1 MIAITHRDKR
11 RVFLRNVHFCQTCDF
26 RLPYC
31 VRTDRAFCGTR
42 CRVWW
47 YRHPGIKRLDFSPG
61 DEIPARRK
69 NGQPKTLAE
78 ALVLLEA
85 ERARAAEL
93 EDAAKRAQTQ
103 EGILRNQLAALHDEL
118 TEERKQ
124 LAALRD
130 ELATERQKHAETDLQ
145 LRKAEDKVDAN
156 EERVGSLLDELRIAE
171 ERTSELEEEVEE
183 ERRRAEDVRYDLEQK
198 IKQLRRELDEQ
209 RPSKERVSAE
219 QEELKRQ
226 FEELRIRFEE
236 NAQSLILRDG
246 ELKSQRQNFDASAR
260 AHHEIH
266 HAAESMTRSLDV
278 EKERRIAAERRV
290 EQLALALDRVSRT
303 GRSVLSEA
311 EQLALLDL
319 RDSCL
324 SAELQETRF
333 HRDVAVA
340 ERELVVARILRLMSP
355 GQYLEHAAAAGY
367 DLLTDP
373 LIKLKRHEVLVENQL
388 ANWQEVHG
396 KQRRARRFD
405 SEQTLDEQAY
415 AAAMSL
421 RWKHIDHPH
430 LRRKQPPKWVA
441 IGFLLDT
448 ESEQYLLKLTESRI
462 AAMQT
467 KMMG

>member
-1 MIAITHRDKR
+1 MRE
-11 RVFLRNVHFCQTCDF
+11 VHFCKTCDF
-26 RLPYC
+26 RLPFC

-47 YRHPGIKRLDFSPG
+47 YRHPGHKRLDFSPG
-61 DEIPARRK
+61 DEIPARQK
-69 NGQPKTLAE
+69 HGQPKTLAE
-78 ALVLLEA
+78 ALVLLDA
-85 ERARAAEL
+85 ERTRAVEL
-93 EDAAKRAQTQ
+93 EDAAKRAQTH
-103 EGILRNQLAALHDEL
+103 EGILQNQLATLRDELAEERNQLAALHDEL
-118 TEERKQ
+118 AEER
-124 LAALRD
+124 R
-130 ELATERQKHAETDLQ
+130 KHAEADLQ
-145 LRKAEDKVDAN
+145 WRKAENKVDAN
-156 EERVGSLLDELRIAE
+156 EERVESFLDELRIAE
-171 ERTSELEEEVEE
+171 ARTSKLEEELED
-183 ERRRAEDVRYDLEQK
+183 ERRRTEDVRYDLTQE
-198 IKQLRRELDEQ
+198 IKQWRREAD
-209 RPSKERVSAE
+209 
-219 QEELKRQ
+219 ELKQSHEQVVTEHEGLTR
-226 FEELRIRFEE
+226 RFEE
-236 NAQSLILRDG
+236 IRVRLDESERSLTLRDG
-246 ELKSQRQNFDASAR
+246 ELKSQRQNFDASTR

-290 EQLALALDRVSRT
+290 EQLAWALDRLSRT
-303 GRSVLSEA
+303 GHSVLNEA

-319 RDSCL
+319 RDRCL

-340 ERELVVARILRLMSP
+340 ERERVVARILQLMSP

-373 LIKLKRHEVLVENQL
+373 LIKLKRHEVFVENQL
-388 ANWQEVHG
+388 AHWQAVHG

-430 LRRKQPPKWVA
+430 IRRKQPPKWVA

-462 AAMQT
+462 TAMQT
-467 KMMG
+467 KMTR